1 MLYEPKV
8 PGDKDGK
15 MFVGWF
21 EDGSTSVFTGFGTVG
36 TIKTDGEVVSL
47 HATYANVSYVRNH
60 DESGAVIEST
70 KATEGST
77 VTVESDSLLIKCNQ
91 VAECQVDWKTA
102 EGTAVVEKTGFSTI
116 DPVEASMTVS
126 GNVDLYPNVRE
137 GYWVSFDS
145 KDGTPFSRQFIALD
159 SADKTAKNPGM
170 PILEGYTFV
179 GWYSDEACA
188 DGNEYDFST
197 GVTQSMTLYA
207 KWTPAGVAYSVDYYI
222 EYESVVG
229 SDPLQSTWSYKKIGR
244 EARTGTT
251 GGLTGYDPDFIFRD
265 PYGVSTNGYELN
277 ADKTGDEV
285 AIAADGSTVRNVYHQ
300 CKTYN
305 IVFRY
310 PTNAAERAK
319 CKTGASYGDGTVEY
333 DGLNYSESLK
343 NVIDKMK
350 ACESD
355 DCHVYYNDDNTN
367 GGYMV
372 FYALGHE
379 VVYGL

>member
-145 KDGTPFSRQFIALD
+145 KDGTPFSKQFIALD
-159 SADKTAKNPGM
+159 SADKTAKNPGT
-170 PILEGYTFV
+170 PILEGYTFA
-179 GWYSDEACA
+179 GWYTEDGTLVEDPSAVNVEESLILVAKYTEGAAEKPDSSIDGGQSADGTTAENTDTTANTANDSAAAVSEKKSSPSTGIENGAGLILLTGACA
-188 DGNEYDFST
+188 
-197 GVTQSMTLYA
+197 A
-207 KWTPAGVAYSVDYYI
+207 A
-222 EYESVVG
+222 
-229 SDPLQSTWSYKKIGR
+229 
-244 EARTGTT
+244 
-251 GGLTGYDPDFIFRD
+251 
-265 PYGVSTNGYELN
+265 
-277 ADKTGDEV
+277 
-285 AIAADGSTVRNVYHQ
+285 AILAVRRKH
-300 CKTYN
+300 
-305 IVFRY
+305 
-310 PTNAAERAK
+310 A
-319 CKTGASYGDGTVEY
+319 
-333 DGLNYSESLK
+333 
-343 NVIDKMK
+343 
-350 ACESD
+350 
-355 DCHVYYNDDNTN
+355 
-367 GGYMV
+367 
-372 FYALGHE
+372 
-379 VVYGL
+379 